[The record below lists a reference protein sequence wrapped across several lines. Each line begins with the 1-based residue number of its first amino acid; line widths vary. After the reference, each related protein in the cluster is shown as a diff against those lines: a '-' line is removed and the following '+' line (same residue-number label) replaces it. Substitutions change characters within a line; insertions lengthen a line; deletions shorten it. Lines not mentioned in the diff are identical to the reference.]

1 MVPEC
6 EHRSPAI
13 GRADYSGGMDNDDV
27 TVADAP
33 EHHRY
38 EARDASGSLMGIAT
52 YRRTSDHITF
62 LHTETMPEFQ
72 GRGVAGKVA
81 RQSLDDARAAGL
93 KVRPACPYYIQYFEK
108 HPEYADLLEGV
119 AS

>member
-1 MVPEC
+1 
-6 EHRSPAI
+6 
-13 GRADYSGGMDNDDV
+13 MDNDV

-33 EHHRY
+33 EQHRY
-38 EARDASGSLMGIAT
+38 EARDASGALMGIAT

-72 GRGVAGKVA
+72 GRGVAGRVA
-81 RQSLDDARAAGL
+81 KQSLEDARAAGL
-93 KVRPACPYYIQYFEK
+93 KVRPACPYYHQYFEK
-108 HPEYADLLEGV
+108 HPEYADLLEEA